1 MKEVKEVKEVK
12 VTKSEIDLILKLD
25 SVYFFDL
32 FKKLQ
37 IAKNDEEEYKLR
49 DALATLAKKLK

>member
-1 MKEVKEVKEVK
+1 MKEIKEVK
-12 VTKSEIDLILKLD
+12 VTKNEIDLILKLD
-25 SVYFFDL
+25 SIYFFDL

-37 IAKNDEEEYKLR
+37 IAKTTEEEYRLR

>member
-1 MKEVKEVKEVK
+1 MKEVSI
-12 VTKSEIDLILKLD
+12 TKDEADLILKLD

-37 IAKNDEEEYKLR
+37 IAKNDEEEHKLR
-49 DALATLAKKLK
+49 DALASLAEKIKGD

>member
-1 MKEVKEVKEVK
+1 MKEVSI
-12 VTKSEIDLILKLD
+12 TKDEADLILKLD
-25 SVYFFDL
+25 SIYFFDL

-49 DALATLAKKLK
+49 DALASLVEKMKD